1 MKGHLVMWNLLIKT
15 IAIVSGFAFA
25 TNAYAGTLSKLGET
39 GFSPDGAY
47 FSFEQYGIEDGSGFP
62 FSNITIIEIIADKW
76 VGGSPLE
83 VKFEDTAVPVSAA
96 RQKVQAQMADI
107 IERLGISS
115 NNGDTVA
122 YNPISQLGDKSDWM
136 EFLPDSWG
144 TGGHQSIE
152 INLETYPV
160 VSNEDCD
167 VFGPT
172 KGFRLLM
179 TRGSA
184 TQTLYQD
191 SRIPKSRFCPQ
202 SYQLDRI
209 EAFVTPD
216 KRLVLAIIVRV
227 FTPGFEGQDA
237 SYLAVV
243 KQLPL

>member
-1 MKGHLVMWNLLIKT
+1 MKSRAVVWKQLIKT
-15 IAIVSGFAFA
+15 IAIVCGFGFAS
-25 TNAYAGTLSKLGET
+25 NAYAGTLSKLGET

-62 FSNITIIEIIADKW
+62 FSNITIIDVLADKW
-76 VGGSPLE
+76 VENSPFE
-83 VKFEDTAVPVSAA
+83 VKIEDTAEPIFAA
-96 RQKVQAQMADI
+96 RQKVQAQIAGI
-107 IERLGISS
+107 IQKLGISS

-122 YNPISQLGDKSDWM
+122 YNPISQLGGKPDWM
-136 EFLPDSWG
+136 QFLPFSWG

-152 INLETYPV
+152 INLETYPLT
-160 VSNEDCD
+160 SRDDCD

-172 KGFRLLM
+172 YGFRLVM
-179 TRGSA
+179 IRGSA

-191 SRIPKSRFCPQ
+191 SEIPKSRFCPQ

-227 FTPGFEGQDA
+227 YTPGFEGQDA

-243 KQLPL
+243 KQMPL